1 MDKVVVS
8 ALTSNQAAFS
18 RLNTRPVRRYAG
30 KPARTL
36 VLVRTIGGRPA
47 AGQVGAKTGHS

>member
-8 ALTSNQAAFS
+8 ATRSNEAAFS
-18 RLNTRPVRRYAG
+18 LLNTRPVRRYGG

-47 AGQVGAKTGHS
+47 AGQVGTKTGRS